1 MYAWICHKQIP
12 FITKKPY
19 KLVKQPLLYGNSPI
33 QIQQNM
39 WAIGGPYVGKKA
51 TGRKIT
57 RTKRLEVGPYRR
69 SLYMELY
76 LPLDM
81 AKNNHG

>member
-1 MYAWICHKQIP
+1 
-12 FITKKPY
+12 
-19 KLVKQPLLYGNSPI
+19 
-33 QIQQNM
+33 M

-51 TGRKIT
+51 TGQKIT